1 VDEMI
6 LVTDDEII
14 AAIPVLMERC
24 KIMPEPAGA
33 ATTAA
38 LLSGKVRLT
47 PGSPTVAIV
56 SGGNVDRTSLK
67 RLLPD

>member
-1 VDEMI
+1 M
-6 LVTDDEII
+6 

-38 LLSGKVRLT
+38 LLAGKVNLT

-56 SGGNVDRTSLK
+56 SGGNIDRT
-67 RLLPD
+67 RLTTLLRD